1 MVRVLV
7 DRRLDF
13 LFRGGVARSFDPAGF
28 VRGVRPPDHIR
39 ILLGS
44 FFREKVREQWGQRQ
58 QLFFQSSAS
67 TSMDCSP
74 AVLLLPF
81 HFC

>member
-1 MVRVLV
+1 
-7 DRRLDF
+7 
-13 LFRGGVARSFDPAGF
+13 
-28 VRGVRPPDHIR
+28 
-39 ILLGS
+39 LGS